1 MARNIDDKHE
11 FWSMI
16 FGIDKLNHQNSKLEM
31 LTPKDKFTCNVQNY
45 SLWDLFNDVNN
56 DVLNDLSKII
66 HDHPSCKTL
75 VKCEILHLLPDF
87 LHK

>member
-1 MARNIDDKHE
+1 MARNIDDKHQ

-16 FGIDKLNHQNSKLEM
+16 FGIDKLNQQNSKLEM
-31 LTPKDKFTCNVQNY
+31 LTPKDNFTCNVQDY
-45 SLWDLFNDVNN
+45 SVWDLFKDVNN
-56 DVLNDLSKII
+56 DVLNDLAKII

-75 VKCEILHLLPDF
+75 VKCEFLHLLPNF